1 MNKTALSREAILL
14 RALAIADEEGLPAV
28 TIRRIAGEFGVT
40 PMAMYWHFANK
51 EELLAALGQ
60 SLLDSVQLDPDAS
73 LRELLTVLVGALRA
87 HPSVAALADTQM
99 LSSECGLA
107 VAERALEI
115 LAWAGFTVQ
124 EAAAI
129 ARNGMQLAATIV
141 AGEPGAEAGV
151 SGAEREALLA
161 MKLQRI
167 GDLSQEQ
174 YPRISAAAGPLTEV
188 DDVEEYY
195 RVSIELYV
203 AGVEAT
209 AQLRTGAGRTV

>member
-1 MNKTALSREAILL
+1 MNKPALSRDAILL
-14 RALAIADEEGLPAV
+14 RALAIADDEGLPAV

-60 SLLDSVQLDPDAS
+60 SLLDSVQLEPDAS

-107 VAERALEI
+107 VTERALEI
-115 LAWAGFTVQ
+115 LARAGFTVQ

-129 ARNGMQLAATIV
+129 ARNGMQQAATIV

-167 GDLSQEQ
+167 GELSSLR
-174 YPRISAAAGPLTEV
+174 YPRIVAAAGPLTEV

-195 RVSIELYV
+195 RVSIELFV
-203 AGVEAT
+203 AGVEAM
-209 AQLRTGAGRTV
+209 AQLRSLS

>member
-1 MNKTALSREAILL
+1 MNKPALSREAILL
-14 RALAIADEEGLPAV
+14 RALAIADDEGLPAV
-28 TIRRIAGEFGVT
+28 TIRRIAGEFDVT

-60 SLLDSVQLDPDAS
+60 SLLDSVQLEPDAS

-107 VAERALEI
+107 VTERALEI
-115 LAWAGFTVQ
+115 LARAGFSVQ

-167 GDLSQEQ
+167 GELSSLR
-174 YPRISAAAGPLTEV
+174 YPRIVAAAGPLTEV

-203 AGVEAT
+203 AGVEAM
-209 AQLRTGAGRTV
+209 AQLRTEAGRTV